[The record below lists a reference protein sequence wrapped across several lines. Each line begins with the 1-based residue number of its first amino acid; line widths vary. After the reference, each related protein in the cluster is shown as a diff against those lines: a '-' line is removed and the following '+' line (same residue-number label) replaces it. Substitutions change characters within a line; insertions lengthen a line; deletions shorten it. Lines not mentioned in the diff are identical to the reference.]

1 MEITANNPKELLAD
15 FGSEVLAL
23 VQRGETDK
31 LAKLTDDAHEELM
44 FLIKEQTV
52 ERIVKAVNCHDD
64 LVEALKEAINAL
76 TIKLDKPK
84 YPEILDF
91 KSRVEPMILQA
102 LAKAEGK

>member
-15 FGSEVLAL
+15 FGSEVMAL

-31 LAKLTDDAHEELM
+31 LAKLTDDAHEELL

-64 LVEALKEAINAL
+64 LVEALKAVMASVIVNDDMSISYAIDGYIAHL
-76 TIKLDKPK
+76 IA
-84 YPEILDF
+84 
-91 KSRVEPMILQA
+91 QA
-102 LAKAEGK
+102 LARAWAV